1 MFTCEVPQR
10 VPKHYSYT
18 PVRISGPRLSACMER
33 HVSLY
38 SSNSMALI
46 QEPLPIFFISSEQ
59 GKSCTVCMVMEELE
73 QSLDA
78 FICNEGP

>member
-1 MFTCEVPQR
+1 
-10 VPKHYSYT
+10 
-18 PVRISGPRLSACMER
+18 MER

-59 GKSCTVCMVMEELE
+59 GKSCTVCMVMEELGTE
-73 QSLDA
+73 FGCFHMQRGTIDITGHA
-78 FICNEGP
+78 KDKYYGNESPLFLLRELCL